1 MSGAR
6 PYWKSMF
13 LMPWQRSIHMLKS
26 NEFKQWIQK
35 CSLLMVNSA
44 VLIPKS
50 RVSIALSSN
59 ELVENVLIAGFFKAE
74 KCWKGLSIG
83 GKSFEGGHINKK
95 VQERIVKL
103 LINSLAKLSKNLQRD
118 VTLRKNF

>member
-1 MSGAR
+1 
-6 PYWKSMF
+6 
-13 LMPWQRSIHMLKS
+13 
-26 NEFKQWIQK
+26 
-35 CSLLMVNSA
+35 MVNSA
-44 VLIPKS
+44 VLIQKS

-59 ELVENVLIAGFFKAE
+59 ELVENVLIAGFIIAE

-83 GKSFEGGHINKK
+83 GKSFEGAHINKK
-95 VQERIVKL
+95 VQERNVKL

>member
-1 MSGAR
+1 
-6 PYWKSMF
+6 
-13 LMPWQRSIHMLKS
+13 
-26 NEFKQWIQK
+26 
-35 CSLLMVNSA
+35 MVNSA

-83 GKSFEGGHINKK
+83 GKSFEGGHINK
-95 VQERIVKL
+95 VQERNVKL